1 MSCYV
6 KIGDLTPENKASILK
21 DLDVVPEIKKGF
33 RKEDY
38 YTKEESVQFYLR
50 HTEKVVKDG
59 KEAEILAGVS
69 LPYVY
74 SACLLKKHINH
85 SKSYPQVKI
94 NFTGNLYEKQKPVY
108 DEVFSMMKTKGT
120 SILKVP
126 PGFGKTVLGTKI
138 ITDFS
143 LKAVIIIHREL
154 LIKQWL
160 GTIKENTNAKTW
172 VVGETFVPDFD
183 IIITMDQRIKNIPS
197 EIISS
202 IGLVIIDEAHSF
214 CTDKRALSILSFQ
227 PKYILAETATP
238 NPSNGMWRLVSL
250 MCGTKMVERNIEI
263 KFDVIKYET
272 GITHPQQ
279 QNKQGKLDWAHLT
292 KQMVE
297 NPRRNQMIVDIVNS
311 NLEKKILIL
320 TARTDHVNILKGV
333 LTHEKVD
340 TFFGN
345 KKSYK
350 DSRVLIGTISKIG
363 TGFDEKNACDDY
375 NGVRIDLVILATS
388 IKDES
393 LLEQNV
399 GRGFRSENP
408 VIYDIV
414 DKNSILG
421 SHFYSRQKWYLSK
434 NGSVKVKKAGVQIDT
449 ESAPPESFISKT
461 LNIQQTPEE
470 KKEMEK
476 FLESLK

>member
-6 KIGDLTPENKASILK
+6 KIEDLSPEHKASILK

-33 RKEDY
+33 KKEDY
-38 YTKEESVQFYLR
+38 YKKEDESVQFYLR
-50 HTEKVVKDG
+50 HTEKKADVNG
-59 KEAEILAGVS
+59 KETEILVGVS
-69 LPYVY
+69 LPYTY
-74 SACLLKKHINH
+74 CACLLKKHINH
-85 SKSYPQVKI
+85 LKSYPGI
-94 NFTGNLYEKQKPVY
+94 NVSFSGNLYEKQKPVY

-138 ITDFS
+138 ITDFK
-143 LKAVIIIHREL
+143 LKAVIVIHREL

-160 GTIKENTNAKTW
+160 GTIKENTNAKVW
-172 VVGETFVPDFD
+172 VVGEPYVPDFD
-183 IIITMDQRIKNIPS
+183 IILSMDQRIKNIPQDILS
-197 EIISS
+197 T
-202 IGLVIIDEAHSF
+202 IGLVVIDEAHSF
-214 CTDKRALSILSFQ
+214 CTDKRALSILSFR

-238 NPSNGMWRLVSL
+238 NPSNGMWKLISL
-250 MCGTKMVERNIEI
+250 MCGNKMVERNIEI
-263 KFDVIKYET
+263 KFDVIKFET
-272 GITHPQQ
+272 GITHQQ
-279 QNKQGKLDWAHLT
+279 KTNKQGKLDWAFLT

-297 NPRRNQMIVDIVNS
+297 NPHRNQMIVDIVNS

-320 TARTDHVNILKGV
+320 TARTDHVNILKGI

-408 VIYDIV
+408 LIYDIV
-414 DKNSILG
+414 DKNSILTG
-421 SHFYSRQKWYLSK
+421 HFYARQKWYLSK
-434 NGSVKVKKAGVQIDT
+434 NGTVRIKKAGVQIEKD
-449 ESAPPESFISKT
+449 SESFISKNLKSLT
-461 LNIQQTPEE
+461 QTDSE
-470 KKEMEK
+470 KKEME
-476 FLESLK
+476 EILKIL